1 VNFSTI
7 VMVMTLFGRRR
18 PPPEEFLPPSYGSV
32 QTFPITSPA
41 DAAIQSFLMSSVT
54 GLCEET
60 VFRQFVPSVIAATTG
75 HPSWAFVG
83 QALLFGLGH
92 SNPKSPPS
100 ENAIVVGLQVINGLG
115 FGLVYLLS
123 GGDIVPCVVA
133 HAFYDFVT
141 FFATWASAN
150 GQLEYAERMYQEPLS
165 IEQERQVQ
173 ELLRGARQQR
183 LDPKLYR
190 AIKRLFYTFDFDKN
204 KTLSLSEVR
213 KGVAYMALERAG
225 TPPPQQ
231 QVDQLF
237 LAAMEARKGSFP
249 ATGNDSGSI
258 GKDDNRLSFADFLR
272 LYLSMLS
279 RATNQPTATA

>member
-1 VNFSTI
+1 
-7 VMVMTLFGRRR
+7 L
-18 PPPEEFLPPSYGSV
+18 
-32 QTFPITSPA
+32 
-41 DAAIQSFLMSSVT
+41 
-54 GLCEET
+54 
-60 VFRQFVPSVIAATTG
+60 
-75 HPSWAFVG
+75 
-83 QALLFGLGH
+83 
-92 SNPKSPPS
+92 
-100 ENAIVVGLQVINGLG
+100 
-115 FGLVYLLS
+115 YLLS

-141 FFATWASAN
+141 FFATWATAN

-165 IEQERQVQ
+165 ADQERQVQ
-173 ELLRGARQQR
+173 ELLKGASRQR

-237 LAAMEARKGSFP
+237 LAAVEARKRPSI
-249 ATGNDSGSI
+249 SGSDD
-258 GKDDNRLSFADFLR
+258 GSTSGRDDNRLSFADFLR
-272 LYLSMLS
+272 LYLSMSS
-279 RATNQPTATA
+279 RAANQPAAVA

>member
-1 VNFSTI
+1 
-7 VMVMTLFGRRR
+7 MVG
-18 PPPEEFLPPSYGSV
+18 
-32 QTFPITSPA
+32 
-41 DAAIQSFLMSSVT
+41 
-54 GLCEET
+54 
-60 VFRQFVPSVIAATTG
+60 
-75 HPSWAFVG
+75 
-83 QALLFGLGH
+83 
-92 SNPKSPPS
+92 
-100 ENAIVVGLQVINGLG
+100 
-115 FGLVYLLS
+115 
-123 GGDIVPCVVA
+123 
-133 HAFYDFVT
+133 AFYDFVT

-165 IEQERQVQ
+165 SEQERQVQ
-173 ELLRGARQQR
+173 ELLKGASRQR

-237 LAAMEARKGSFP
+237 LAAVEARKRSSVGGGGS
-249 ATGNDSGSI
+249 S
-258 GKDDNRLSFADFLR
+258 DDNRLSFADFLR

-279 RATNQPTATA
+279 RGPSQPTFAA